1 MDLHN
6 ELNTKVA
13 GAGFSRSR
21 PNGVRHLPRAAFR
34 SPRPAKAGAYGGAPF
49 YSSNSVHGIFVD
61 QINLLCWGVTG
72 FHRNRLELLIARM
85 VLCLHTYRRMSD
97 RKEIKVLEHI
107 ETLRLFDSSRGD
119 LQGKFRFE
127 DWESEHLAVCQEC
140 QHIREVFSRQ
150 FTAIKPKSEAA

>member
-1 MDLHN
+1 M
-6 ELNTKVA
+6 
-13 GAGFSRSR
+13 
-21 PNGVRHLPRAAFR
+21 P
-34 SPRPAKAGAYGGAPF
+34 
-49 YSSNSVHGIFVD
+49 
-61 QINLLCWGVTG
+61 
-72 FHRNRLELLIARM
+72 
-85 VLCLHTYRRMSD
+85 D